1 MNQDFVK
8 VKFNFF
14 RIQTRQRPNDLHEI
28 LAKIQKYPVDERT
41 MMLAGT
47 PRMLLDRKHMGEFS
61 GHKSY
66 LFTTKRTKRL
76 PRKIDSHGNP
86 ASLNLANDEGL
97 GEDVAVAINSTCEI
111 AAIQFNQYSM
121 RETAISKYINNFFPD
136 ININFLP
143 IVKFDSMERVKKATE
158 VKKFYIGL
166 AGTLNFEKLR
176 QYGLSANDAIMF
188 QNLYSSP
195 CMNLQWSVG
204 RKKEGLASRLLSLI
218 PIFKK
223 YSEDNETKEI
233 TSLSAQILETTG
245 DDVQSVFVDLLSDR
259 LHGKVDV
266 AINPNREIDEEDLLL
281 KACKEM
287 QSKYEEYSEYME
299 NK

>member
-1 MNQDFVK
+1 MDQDFVK

-28 LAKIQKYPVDERT
+28 LAEIQEYSVDERT
-41 MMLAGT
+41 MVLAET
-47 PRMLLDRKHMGEFS
+47 PRMLLDRNHMREFS

-66 LFTTKRTKRL
+66 LFTSKRTKRL
-76 PRKIDSHGNP
+76 PRKIDSQGNP
-86 ASLNLANDEGL
+86 SSLNLANDEGL

-121 RETAISKYINNFFPD
+121 RETAISRYINNFFPD
-136 ININFLP
+136 ININFIP
-143 IVKFDSMERVKKATE
+143 IVKFDSMERVNKAMD
-158 VKKFYIGL
+158 VKKICIGL
-166 AGTLNFEKLR
+166 AGMLNFEKLR

-188 QNLYSSP
+188 QNFYSSP
-195 CMNLQWSVG
+195 YMNIQWSVG
-204 RKKEGLASRLLSLI
+204 RKNEGLASNLLSFI
-218 PIFKK
+218 PIFKR
-223 YSEDNETKEI
+223 YSDDNETKEI
-233 TSLSAQILETTG
+233 TSLAVQILEDTG
-245 DDVQSVFVDLLSDR
+245 DDVKSVFIDLLSDR
-259 LHGKVDV
+259 LHSNVDV